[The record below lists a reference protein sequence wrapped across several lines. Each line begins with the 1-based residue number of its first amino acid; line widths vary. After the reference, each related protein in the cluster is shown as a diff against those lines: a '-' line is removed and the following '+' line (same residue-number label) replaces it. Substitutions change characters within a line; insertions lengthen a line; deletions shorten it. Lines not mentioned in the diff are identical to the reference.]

1 MNMTELLAIFED
13 FKAIFDK
20 AVVTVAI
27 LIDANTT
34 ITTTGLRSN
43 KTIARAISRAGL
55 SDDVDLGVWVPTSA
69 FTAAQLAVLRG
80 KQATITHNGT
90 AIVQRI
96 LTTRE
101 DALGGLVMLSIGE
114 YDRVT
119 M

>member
-1 MNMTELLAIFED
+1 MAMFEVM
-13 FKAIFDK
+13 KATFTD
-20 AVVTVAI
+20 AVVTVAVKFDDN
-27 LIDANTT
+27 LT
-34 ITTTGLRSN
+34 ITTTGLRSS

-55 SDDVDLGVWVPTSA
+55 SDNVDLGVWVPTSA
-69 FTAAQLAVLRG
+69 FTAVQIDLLRG

-96 LTTRE
+96 VTTRE
-101 DALGGLVMLSIGE
+101 HALGGLVMLSIGE